1 MVPEAVEADRS
12 EEEAVVAARVAV
24 EVPSAEEAVAA
35 DPSVE
40 EVAEVD
46 RLAVV
51 GSRECVYLFY
61 APCWFDYRCLV
72 FLTNRS
78 SMCRGQTD
86 HRCEEQTDHRCEE
99 DKQIIGV
106 KRTNRS
112 SLRRRQQHLRGVA
125 SLALRVLLLH
135 GLMERQNDRLV
146 LLLVIEIEVAAG
158 VLLNILANQL
168 LQIAVHIR
176 NVDNPVVLTT
186 ADTQTESLLRK
197 VDELVPVFAGP
208 QLRLISNHEQAE
220 SRTREAHVHATNVR
234 NKANAVGGSCSH
246 G

>member
-40 EVAEVD
+40 EVVEVD

-51 GSRECVYLFY
+51 VVVVEARLEVASSRECVYLFY

-78 SMCRGQTD
+78 SMCGQTD
-86 HRCEEQTDHRCEE
+86 HRCVE

-135 GLMERQNDRLV
+135 GLMERQNNRLV

-158 VLLNILANQL
+158 VLLDILANPL
-168 LQIAVHIR
+168 LQIAVHIC

-186 ADTQTESLLRK
+186 ADTQKESLLRK
-197 VDELVPVFAGP
+197 VDELIPVFAGP

-220 SRTREAHVHATNVR
+220 SRTREAHVHATNV
-234 NKANAVGGSCSH
+234 
-246 G
+246 

>member
-1 MVPEAVEADRS
+1 M
-12 EEEAVVAARVAV
+12 
-24 EVPSAEEAVAA
+24 
-35 DPSVE
+35 
-40 EVAEVD
+40 
-46 RLAVV
+46 
-51 GSRECVYLFY
+51 
-61 APCWFDYRCLV
+61 
-72 FLTNRS
+72 
-78 SMCRGQTD
+78 
-86 HRCEEQTDHRCEE
+86 
-99 DKQIIGV
+99 

-112 SLRRRQQHLRGVA
+112 SLRRGQQHLRGVA

-176 NVDNPVVLTT
+176 NVDYPVVLTT
-186 ADTQTESLLRK
+186 ADTQKESLLRK